1 MPPRVSVVMVCRD
14 GFPYLLE
21 ALGGVLAQTFADW
34 ELVFW
39 DNGSKDDSREAA
51 ARLSPHARVFGSTDP
66 IPLAEARNRLTDAA
80 RGRYLAFLDADDLWY
95 PEKLEHQL
103 ARMTAEGSTWSYT
116 DCRIVS
122 ANGAPLGRFARR
134 VPQQSGQVTRALLRE
149 NFIPL
154 STVVIE
160 RETLLEAGGFDA
172 TFRVANDYD
181 LWLRLSVRTAVLACP
196 GVLSAYR
203 VHGSNLTGRYRV
215 TYGENR
221 LIYRRWALAEEQP
234 APVREAV
241 REAQALLSL
250 RWGLREIFEG
260 RNFRRGFR
268 RLRVGVRRAKRL
280 RTLIHFA
287 FRAVASSG
295 VRLRMARERN
305 RGRKTS

>member
-1 MPPRVSVVMVCRD
+1 MVCRD
-14 GFPYLLE
+14 GLPYLLE
-21 ALGGVLAQTFADW
+21 ALGSVLAQTFTDW

-51 ARLSPHARVFGSTDP
+51 ARLSPKVRVHGSTDT

-103 ARMTAEGSTWSYT
+103 ARMTSDGSTWSYT

-122 ANGAPLGRFARR
+122 ARGEPLGRFARR
-134 VPQQSGQVTRALLRE
+134 IPQRAGHVTEALLRE

-154 STVVIE
+154 STVMIE
-160 RETLLEAGGFDA
+160 RDILLEAGGFDV
-172 TFRVANDYD
+172 TFGVANDYD
-181 LWLRLSVRTAVLACP
+181 LWLRLSARIPVLACP

-215 TYGENR
+215 TYRENR

-234 APVREAV
+234 AHVREAA

-260 RNFRRGFR
+260 RNYHRGFR
-268 RLRVGVRRAKRL
+268 RLRVGLLRAKRL

-287 FRAVASSG
+287 VRAVASSR

-305 RGRKTS
+305 RGKART